1 MISLDER
8 GLLSLIES
16 AVSIDCII
24 FFVKTQA
31 SSHWDKIIVEHVLAY
46 GASSI
51 QIRLKVGLQT
61 WFIGHGWN
69 QRLVFINHV
78 GWSIS

>member
-1 MISLDER
+1 MNYPISTIEDRAGVEISLLFDHISWAYTMISLDER

-51 QIRLKVGLQT
+51 
-61 WFIGHGWN
+61 
-69 QRLVFINHV
+69 
-78 GWSIS
+78 